1 MTVPSDRNIAL
12 REIEKK
18 SKYKDLELEIQ
29 RKWQMTTVD
38 SKEGDD
44 RKHQE
49 SIRES
54 YCERDLKDRSACW
67 DLRESTERCL
77 VYEQNDWLE

>member
-29 RKWQMTTVD
+29 RMWQMTTVD

-44 RKHQE
+44 RKYQE

-77 VYEQNDWLE
+77 VYEQND

>member
-1 MTVPSDRNIAL
+1 MQVQRPRTRNTENVAYEN
-12 REIEKK
+12 R
-18 SKYKDLELEIQ
+18 SNPCGRRCTRY
-29 RKWQMTTVD
+29 

-77 VYEQNDWLE
+77 VYEQND